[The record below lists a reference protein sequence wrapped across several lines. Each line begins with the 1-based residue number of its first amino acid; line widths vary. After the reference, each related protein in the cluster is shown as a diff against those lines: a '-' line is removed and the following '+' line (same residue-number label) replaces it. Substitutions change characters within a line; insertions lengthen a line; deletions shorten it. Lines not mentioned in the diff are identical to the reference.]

1 MKYCF
6 VFFIL
11 SFCIISVTFCQEN
24 ENPVDRIFFRGVVF
38 EAGTLKPLSNTQI
51 LINNSLTSVSSTE
64 GSFSFYI
71 NRKDTVHFKH
81 LGYKSTLLSISD
93 TLKGLEFVA
102 GIYMKSDTLQ
112 IGEVII
118 IPRFINLKSQIMNS
132 PSKVP
137 STMDN
142 ARYNVAVA
150 AYQGRTTTGKLG
162 DPATNY
168 RVLHDRQK
176 VDAYEKGGIPSDKI
190 AGFSPFLLIPA
201 AYLLIHGVPERPAPM
216 DQKLT
221 DQELKQI
228 QQRYMET
235 LTKQN

>member
-1 MKYCF
+1 MKHCF

-11 SFCIISVTFCQEN
+11 FFGIISFTFCQGN
-24 ENPVDRIFFRGVVF
+24 ENPGSRIFFRGVVMD
-38 EAGTLKPLSNTQI
+38 ATTLKPLPSTQI
-51 LINNSLTSVSSTE
+51 LLNNSLTSVSNTE

-71 NRKDTVHFKH
+71 NKRDTVNFKH
-81 LGYKSTLLSISD
+81 LGYKTTLLPISD

-102 GIYMKSDTLQ
+102 GIYMNSDTLQ

-118 IPRFINLKSQIMNS
+118 IPRFINLKSQIINS

-142 ARYNVAVA
+142 ARYNVAIS

-168 RVLHDRQK
+168 SVLHDRQK
-176 VDAYEKGGIPSDKI
+176 IDAYEKGGIPSDRI
-190 AGFSPFLLIPA
+190 AGLSPFLLIPA
-201 AYLLIHGVPERPAPM
+201 AYLLIHGVPETPAPM
-216 DQKLT
+216 EQKLT
-221 DQELKQI
+221 NQELEQI
-228 QQRYMET
+228 QKMYLEKLKTQ
-235 LTKQN
+235 K